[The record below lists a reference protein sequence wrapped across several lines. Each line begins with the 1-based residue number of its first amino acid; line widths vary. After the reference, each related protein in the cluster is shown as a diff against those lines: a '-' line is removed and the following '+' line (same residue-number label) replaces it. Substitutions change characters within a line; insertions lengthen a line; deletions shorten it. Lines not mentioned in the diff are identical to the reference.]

1 MTRKILMVDDEP
13 DILKIVCLRLSKK
26 GYEVVMASSGREA
39 LEKVRQLKPDVI
51 LMDYR
56 MPDHDGLEVA
66 SMLRKDPV
74 LRAIPIILMTASS
87 ETIDPMILEA
97 VGVNEY
103 LRKPFE
109 ADELMQT
116 VARYMPSKTE
126 EH

>member
-13 DILKIVCLRLSKK
+13 DILKIVCLRLSKQ
-26 GYEVVMASSGREA
+26 GYDVVMASNGREA
-39 LEKVRQLKPDVI
+39 LEKVQALMPDVI

-56 MPDHDGLEVA
+56 MPDQDGLEVA
-66 SMLRKDPV
+66 AMLRKDPV
-74 LRAIPIILMTASS
+74 LRHIPIILMTAST

-109 ADELMQT
+109 ADELMHT
-116 VARYMPSKTE
+116 VARYMPS
-126 EH
+126 